1 MNKMGKILVPIVT
14 PFNDDES
21 VNYDALQ
28 QLVKKC
34 IDDGADG
41 IYTVGSSAECYLLTE
56 SEKKKSLEAVMEAAE
71 GAFVVASVGAVGTK
85 LSVDLAKHAEQVGAN
100 MIASVPPF
108 YFKYTFEEVKSY
120 YTDLASC
127 VDIPLMVYN
136 IPSLTNRNFSLNE
149 LEQLLSI
156 PNVNSIKYTDTDY
169 FKMELLKNRTGAFIY
184 SGRDECFLS
193 AIAAGADGGIG
204 TTFNVIVKKYIEI
217 QKLYKQGD
225 MVGALKVQH
234 EANEIAAILGQCGIF
249 AATKYLLEKKGIH
262 AGIARKPFA
271 VLTDE
276 KRGLLD
282 SIADKI

>member
-1 MNKMGKILVPIVT
+1 MNKPNQILVPLIT
-14 PFNDDES
+14 PFNEDES

-34 IDDGADG
+34 LDDGADG
-41 IYTVGSSAECYLLTE
+41 FYAVGSSAECFLLTE
-56 SEKKKSLEAVMEAAE
+56 SEKKKSLEAVMEAAD
-71 GAFVVASVGAVGTK
+71 GAFVVASVGAIGTK
-85 LSVDLAKHAEQVGAN
+85 VSVDLAKHAEKVGAD
-100 MIASVPPF
+100 MVASVPPF
-108 YFKYTFEEVKSY
+108 YFNYTFNEVKSY
-120 YTDLASC
+120 YNDLASC

-149 LEQLLSI
+149 LEELISI
-156 PNVNSIKYTDTDY
+156 KNVNSIKYTDTDY
-169 FKMELLKNRTGAFIY
+169 FKMELLKNHTGTTIY

-225 MVGALKVQH
+225 MKGALKVQH
-234 EANEIAAILGQCGIF
+234 EANEVAALLSKCGIF

-271 VLTDE
+271 TLTNE
-276 KRGLLD
+276 SKALLD
-282 SIADKI
+282 SIVDKI